1 MHLDRD
7 SGQLSSRL
15 REWRLEAPRDPAFRA
30 RVWERIDAGVAT
42 VTWLQFARRHALVVA
57 AVVLLAFVGGAAGGR
72 GRGPAMERDCGWGES
87 TPRQPTRP
95 FLATTPRPPAMP
107 FMTPLPPTGPTG
119 PIRPGGP
126 TGPI

>member
-15 REWRLEAPRDPAFRA
+15 RDWRLEAPRDPAFRA

-57 AVVLLAFVGGAAGGR
+57 AVVLLAFVGGATGGR
-72 GRGPAMERDCGWGES
+72 GWAKARDAALS
-87 TPRQPTRP
+87 AR
-95 FLATTPRPPAMP
+95 LADEYV
-107 FMTPLPPTGPTG
+107 
-119 PIRPGGP
+119 GGLDARLVARR
-126 TGPI
+126 